1 MSQFLQIERLTRV
14 EEQVLQL
21 REKVDGMDTKLDELL
36 VLRNKG
42 AGVFWFLSL
51 VVGTGLISLV
61 YQIMTYFRG
70 H

>member
-21 REKVDGMDTKLDELL
+21 RDKVDGMDTKLDELL

>member
-14 EEQVLQL
+14 EEQVNEL
-21 REKVDGMDTKLDELL
+21 RKKVDSMDTKLDELL

-51 VVGTGLISLV
+51 VVGTGLVSLV

>member
-1 MSQFLQIERLTRV
+1 MTQFLQIERLTRV